1 MRKLVLK
8 SFKGRKREMRISIV
22 MLALIYMCG
31 IMTILFEESFYR
43 SLESMRRAAY
53 GEWTGAVFGAGE
65 GAEQI
70 LSEQESTNQ
79 IGRIVMLG
87 NARYGE
93 EPLGVMGAV
102 DETAQSL
109 GRLQTAEGRLPAD
122 STEIALSETAVSRMA
137 GQVKVGG
144 KVEIA
149 PAENGEVKSFVLS
162 GIVKPWGREWETA
175 GYELPSVI
183 LGMDETVQ
191 GETYLFFQNDSPD
204 EMSRIQARMEILGE
218 GMYVYNEKAYP
229 LDVSAVDEFFQ
240 DGKFVFYIVL
250 IAAILIGY
258 LMMLTLKS
266 RRYSLTVLRG
276 MGADA
281 GEVIQLMLWESA
293 FLWGMAFIAG
303 VVLSALGAG
312 AALYAVHRVVKIP
325 VHLEIQEKY
334 ILEYI
339 ACVTVIYFVCNLAVA
354 LTAVGSQIRTAFKL
368 DSGLLDRSVPPRL
381 KKAERLTFF
390 TCLRRKGLFY
400 SKIYASRFVISVLV
414 MVVSAVCL
422 RLFIE
427 EKKEYE
433 YLMGAMEHAYDY
445 QADDPADGLT
455 DGQIRELEK
464 IDGVKSV
471 EKECFIN
478 SSTMIQDI
486 MSQEIRICAP
496 VFKNSGYVGAYR
508 RYNQKYLGVPADEEG
523 DYFSV
528 WELRGLGPQD
538 EKQMSYYET
547 AADLGTFDRE
557 SFIEGEECVLILPP
571 YQIRDLGAGKAPV
584 YINTEEMD
592 EGKKVYTYE
601 TEENPIA
608 PGDMVNV
615 STPWGE
621 REIRVGAVITSPETY
636 VPVNASVIEVSEK
649 FLSLLCGS
657 EETRYT
663 FVKMNLDEAMNTAGA
678 GAEIEGYFEMLGKE
692 SNLTD
697 LAGFIRNRAEDSLF
711 DGTQYLFILTA
722 AWLVYMLMMY
732 HGNQV
737 YLKNEGKRIGVFRA
751 LGMDRMMLKS
761 RYLLENLTEGGAI
774 ILVSAAIVTGEFLIR
789 LRAYGAYD
797 SIRMFFK
804 VLADNPE
811 DVRLFLL
818 ALLMAVTAF
827 LGVSAVTLYMPLKK
841 LSGGNIAENLGEDN
855 FRL

>member
-70 LSEQESTNQ
+70 LSEQESANQ

-87 NARYGE
+87 NAQYGE

-281 GEVIQLMLWESA
+281 GEVIQLVLWESA
-293 FLWGMAFIAG
+293 FLWGMAFLAG

-433 YLMGAMEHAYDY
+433 YLMGAIEHAYDY
-445 QADDPADGLT
+445 QADDPAEGLT

-486 MSQEIRICAP
+486 MFQEIRICAP

-508 RYNQKYLGVPADEEG
+508 RYNQKYLGVPVDEEG
-523 DYFSV
+523 DYFSI
-528 WELRGLGPQD
+528 WELRGLGAQD
-538 EKQMSYYET
+538 EKQLSFYET
-547 AADLGTFDRE
+547 A
-557 SFIEGEECVLILPP
+557 EE
-571 YQIRDLGAGKAPV
+571 
-584 YINTEEMD
+584 
-592 EGKKVYTYE
+592 
-601 TEENPIA
+601 
-608 PGDMVNV
+608 
-615 STPWGE
+615 
-621 REIRVGAVITSPETY
+621 
-636 VPVNASVIEVSEK
+636 
-649 FLSLLCGS
+649 
-657 EETRYT
+657 
-663 FVKMNLDEAMNTAGA
+663 
-678 GAEIEGYFEMLGKE
+678 
-692 SNLTD
+692 
-697 LAGFIRNRAEDSLF
+697 SLF

-774 ILVSAAIVTGEFLIR
+774 ILVSAAVVTGEFLIR
-789 LRAYGAYD
+789 LRTYGAYD
-797 SIRMFFK
+797 SIHMFFK
-804 VLADNPE
+804 ILADNPE

-841 LSGGNIAENLGEDN
+841 LSGGNIAENLELKN
-855 FRL
+855 NW

>member
-70 LSEQESTNQ
+70 LSEQESANQ

-87 NARYGE
+87 NAQYGE

-281 GEVIQLMLWESA
+281 GEVIQLVLWESA
-293 FLWGMAFIAG
+293 FLWGMAFLAG

-354 LTAVGSQIRTAFKL
+354 LTAIGSQIRTAFKL

-433 YLMGAMEHAYDY
+433 YLMGAIEHAYDY
-445 QADDPADGLT
+445 QADDPAEGLT

-486 MSQEIRICAP
+486 MFQEIRICAP

-508 RYNQKYLGVPADEEG
+508 RYNQKYLGVPVDEEG
-523 DYFSV
+523 DYFSI
-528 WELRGLGPQD
+528 WELRGLGAQD
-538 EKQMSYYET
+538 EKQLSFYET
-547 AADLGTFDRE
+547 
-557 SFIEGEECVLILPP
+557 
-571 YQIRDLGAGKAPV
+571 
-584 YINTEEMD
+584 
-592 EGKKVYTYE
+592 
-601 TEENPIA
+601 
-608 PGDMVNV
+608 
-615 STPWGE
+615 
-621 REIRVGAVITSPETY
+621 
-636 VPVNASVIEVSEK
+636 
-649 FLSLLCGS
+649 
-657 EETRYT
+657 
-663 FVKMNLDEAMNTAGA
+663 
-678 GAEIEGYFEMLGKE
+678 
-692 SNLTD
+692 
-697 LAGFIRNRAEDSLF
+697 AEDSLF

-737 YLKNEGKRIGVFRA
+737 YLKNEGKRIGVLRA

-774 ILVSAAIVTGEFLIR
+774 ILVSAAVVTGEFLIR
-789 LRAYGAYD
+789 LRTYGAYD
-797 SIRMFFK
+797 SIHMFFK
-804 VLADNPE
+804 ILADNPE

-841 LSGGNIAENLGEDN
+841 LSGGNIAENLELKN
-855 FRL
+855 NW

>member
-8 SFKGRKREMRISIV
+8 SFKGGKREMRISIV
-22 MLALIYMCG
+22 MLALIYMCW

-70 LSEQESTNQ
+70 LSEQESANQ

-87 NARYGE
+87 NAQYGE

-281 GEVIQLMLWESA
+281 GEVIQLVLWESA
-293 FLWGMAFIAG
+293 FLWGMAFLAG

-354 LTAVGSQIRTAFKL
+354 LTAIGSQIRTAFKL

-433 YLMGAMEHAYDY
+433 YLMGAIEHAYDY
-445 QADDPADGLT
+445 QADDPAEGLT

-486 MSQEIRICAP
+486 MFQEIRICAP

-508 RYNQKYLGVPADEEG
+508 RYNQKYLGVPVDEEG
-523 DYFSV
+523 DYFSI
-528 WELRGLGPQD
+528 WELRGLGAQD
-538 EKQMSYYET
+538 EKQLSFYET
-547 AADLGTFDRE
+547 
-557 SFIEGEECVLILPP
+557 
-571 YQIRDLGAGKAPV
+571 
-584 YINTEEMD
+584 
-592 EGKKVYTYE
+592 
-601 TEENPIA
+601 
-608 PGDMVNV
+608 
-615 STPWGE
+615 
-621 REIRVGAVITSPETY
+621 
-636 VPVNASVIEVSEK
+636 
-649 FLSLLCGS
+649 
-657 EETRYT
+657 
-663 FVKMNLDEAMNTAGA
+663 
-678 GAEIEGYFEMLGKE
+678 
-692 SNLTD
+692 
-697 LAGFIRNRAEDSLF
+697 AEDSLF

-737 YLKNEGKRIGVFRA
+737 YLKNEGKRIGVLRA

-774 ILVSAAIVTGEFLIR
+774 ILVSAAVVTGEFLIR
-789 LRAYGAYD
+789 LRTYGAYD
-797 SIRMFFK
+797 SIHMFFK
-804 VLADNPE
+804 ILADNPE

-841 LSGGNIAENLGEDN
+841 LSGGNIAENLELKN
-855 FRL
+855 NW

>member
-70 LSEQESTNQ
+70 LSEQESANQ

-87 NARYGE
+87 NAQYGE

-281 GEVIQLMLWESA
+281 GEVIQLVLWESA
-293 FLWGMAFIAG
+293 FLWGMAFLAG

-354 LTAVGSQIRTAFKL
+354 LTAIGSQIRTAFKL

-433 YLMGAMEHAYDY
+433 YLMGAIEHAYDY
-445 QADDPADGLT
+445 QADDPAEGLT

-486 MSQEIRICAP
+486 MFQEIRICAP

-508 RYNQKYLGVPADEEG
+508 RYNQKYLGVPVDEEG
-523 DYFSV
+523 DYFSI
-528 WELRGLGPQD
+528 WELRGLGAQD
-538 EKQMSYYET
+538 EKQLSFYET
-547 AADLGTFDRE
+547 
-557 SFIEGEECVLILPP
+557 
-571 YQIRDLGAGKAPV
+571 
-584 YINTEEMD
+584 
-592 EGKKVYTYE
+592 
-601 TEENPIA
+601 
-608 PGDMVNV
+608 
-615 STPWGE
+615 
-621 REIRVGAVITSPETY
+621 
-636 VPVNASVIEVSEK
+636 
-649 FLSLLCGS
+649 
-657 EETRYT
+657 
-663 FVKMNLDEAMNTAGA
+663 
-678 GAEIEGYFEMLGKE
+678 
-692 SNLTD
+692 
-697 LAGFIRNRAEDSLF
+697 AEDSLF

-737 YLKNEGKRIGVFRA
+737 YLKNEGKRIGVLRA

-774 ILVSAAIVTGEFLIR
+774 ILVSAAVVTGEFLIR
-789 LRAYGAYD
+789 LRTYGAYD
-797 SIRMFFK
+797 SIHMFFK
-804 VLADNPE
+804 ILAANPE

-841 LSGGNIAENLGEDN
+841 LSGGNIAENLELKN
-855 FRL
+855 NW

>member
-70 LSEQESTNQ
+70 LSEQESANQ

-87 NARYGE
+87 NAQYGE

-281 GEVIQLMLWESA
+281 GEVIQLVLWESA
-293 FLWGMAFIAG
+293 FLWGMAFLAG

-354 LTAVGSQIRTAFKL
+354 LTAIGSQIRTAFKL

-433 YLMGAMEHAYDY
+433 YLMGAIEHAYDY
-445 QADDPADGLT
+445 QADDPAEGLT

-486 MSQEIRICAP
+486 MFQEIRICAP

-508 RYNQKYLGVPADEEG
+508 RYNQKYLGVPVDEEG
-523 DYFSV
+523 DYFSI
-528 WELRGLGPQD
+528 WELRGLGAQD
-538 EKQMSYYET
+538 EKQLSFYET
-547 AADLGTFDRE
+547 
-557 SFIEGEECVLILPP
+557 
-571 YQIRDLGAGKAPV
+571 
-584 YINTEEMD
+584 
-592 EGKKVYTYE
+592 
-601 TEENPIA
+601 
-608 PGDMVNV
+608 
-615 STPWGE
+615 
-621 REIRVGAVITSPETY
+621 
-636 VPVNASVIEVSEK
+636 
-649 FLSLLCGS
+649 
-657 EETRYT
+657 
-663 FVKMNLDEAMNTAGA
+663 
-678 GAEIEGYFEMLGKE
+678 
-692 SNLTD
+692 
-697 LAGFIRNRAEDSLF
+697 AEDSLF

-737 YLKNEGKRIGVFRA
+737 YLKNEGKRIGVLRA

-774 ILVSAAIVTGEFLIR
+774 ILVSAAVVTGEFLIR
-789 LRAYGAYD
+789 LRTYGAYD
-797 SIRMFFK
+797 SIQMFFK
-804 VLADNPE
+804 ILADNPE

-841 LSGGNIAENLGEDN
+841 LSGGNIAENLEFKN
-855 FRL
+855 NW

>member
-22 MLALIYMCG
+22 MLALIYMFG
-31 IMTILFEESFYR
+31 IMAILFQESFYR
-43 SLESMRRAAY
+43 SLESMRCAAY
-53 GEWTGAVFGAGE
+53 GEWTGAVFGAEE

-70 LSEQESTNQ
+70 LSEQESTKQ
-79 IGRIVMLG
+79 IGKIVILG
-87 NARYGE
+87 NARRGE
-93 EPLGVMGAV
+93 ESLGVMGAV
-102 DETAQSL
+102 DKAAQSL
-109 GRLQTAEGRLPAD
+109 GRIQTAEGRLPAD
-122 STEIALSETAVSRMA
+122 STEIAFSETAASRLA

-149 PAENGEVKSFVLS
+149 LADNGEVKSYTLS

-191 GETYLFFQNDSPD
+191 GETYLLFRNDSPD

-281 GEVIQLMLWESA
+281 GEVIQLVLWESA
-293 FLWGMAFIAG
+293 FLWGMAFLAG

-354 LTAVGSQIRTAFKL
+354 LTAIGSQIRTAFKI
-368 DSGLLDRSVPPRL
+368 DSGLLDRSAPPRL

-390 TCLRRKGLFY
+390 TCLKRKKLFY

-414 MVVSAVCL
+414 MVVSAICL

-433 YLMGAMEHAYDY
+433 YLMGAIEYAYDY
-445 QADDPADGLT
+445 QADAPAEGLT
-455 DGQIRELEK
+455 EEQIGELEK
-464 IDGVKSV
+464 INGVKSV

-486 MSQEIRICAP
+486 RSQEIRISAP
-496 VFKNSGYVGAYR
+496 VFKNSVYVGTYR
-508 RYNQKYLGVPADEEG
+508 KYNQKFLRVPVDEEG
-523 DYFSV
+523 DYFSI
-528 WELRGLGPQD
+528 WELRGLGAQD
-538 EKQMSYYET
+538 EKQLSYYET

-557 SFIEGEECVLILPP
+557 SFIAGEECVLILPP
-571 YQIRDLGAGKAPV
+571 YQIRDLGTGKAPV

-601 TEENPIA
+601 MDENTIA
-608 PGDMVNV
+608 PGDMVKI

-621 REIRVGAVITSPETY
+621 RKIRVGAVIESPDTY
-636 VPVNASVIEVSEK
+636 LSVNTRVAEVSEK

-657 EETRYT
+657 EETRYAS
-663 FVKMNLDEAMNTAGA
+663 VKINLDEAMDTAGT
-678 GAEIEGYFEMLGKE
+678 GAEIEGYFEMLGKAA
-692 SNLTD
+692 NLTD
-697 LAGFIRNRAEDSLF
+697 LAGFIRDRAEDSLF
-711 DGTQYLFILTA
+711 DGTQYLFVLTA
-722 AWLVYMLMMY
+722 VWLVYMLMMY

-737 YLKNEGKRIGVFRA
+737 YLKNEGKRVGVLRA
-751 LGMDRMMLKS
+751 LGMDRIMLKS
-761 RYLLENLTEGGAI
+761 RYLLENLSEGGAT
-774 ILVSAAIVTGEFLIR
+774 ILLSFAIVTGEFLIR
-789 LRAYGAYD
+789 LRTYGAYD
-797 SIRMFFK
+797 SVHMFFRI
-804 VLADNPE
+804 LADNPE

-818 ALLMAVTAF
+818 ALLIAVTVF
-827 LGVSAVTLYMPLKK
+827 LGVSIVTLYIPLKK
-841 LSGGNIAENLGEDN
+841 LSDGNIVENLGDGERN
-855 FRL
+855 

>member
-43 SLESMRRAAY
+43 SLESMRRAVY

-70 LSEQESTNQ
+70 LSEQESANQ

-87 NARYGE
+87 NAQYGE

-281 GEVIQLMLWESA
+281 GEVIQLVLWESA
-293 FLWGMAFIAG
+293 FLWGMAFLAG

-354 LTAVGSQIRTAFKL
+354 LTAIGSQIRTAFKL

-433 YLMGAMEHAYDY
+433 YLMGAIEHAYDY
-445 QADDPADGLT
+445 QADDPAEGLT

-486 MSQEIRICAP
+486 MFQEIRICAP

-508 RYNQKYLGVPADEEG
+508 RYNQKYLGVPVDEEG
-523 DYFSV
+523 DYFSI
-528 WELRGLGPQD
+528 WELRGLGAQD
-538 EKQMSYYET
+538 EKQLSFYET
-547 AADLGTFDRE
+547 
-557 SFIEGEECVLILPP
+557 
-571 YQIRDLGAGKAPV
+571 
-584 YINTEEMD
+584 
-592 EGKKVYTYE
+592 
-601 TEENPIA
+601 
-608 PGDMVNV
+608 
-615 STPWGE
+615 
-621 REIRVGAVITSPETY
+621 
-636 VPVNASVIEVSEK
+636 
-649 FLSLLCGS
+649 
-657 EETRYT
+657 
-663 FVKMNLDEAMNTAGA
+663 
-678 GAEIEGYFEMLGKE
+678 
-692 SNLTD
+692 
-697 LAGFIRNRAEDSLF
+697 AEDSLF

-737 YLKNEGKRIGVFRA
+737 YLKNEGKRIGVLRA

-774 ILVSAAIVTGEFLIR
+774 ILVSAAVVTGEFLIR
-789 LRAYGAYD
+789 LRTYGAYD
-797 SIRMFFK
+797 SIHMFFK
-804 VLADNPE
+804 ILADNPE

-841 LSGGNIAENLGEDN
+841 LSGGNIAENLELKN
-855 FRL
+855 NW

>member
-70 LSEQESTNQ
+70 LSEQESANQ

-87 NARYGE
+87 NAQYGE

-281 GEVIQLMLWESA
+281 GEVIQLVLWESA
-293 FLWGMAFIAG
+293 FLWGMAFLAG

-354 LTAVGSQIRTAFKL
+354 LTAIGSQIRTAFKL

-433 YLMGAMEHAYDY
+433 YLMGAIEHAYDY
-445 QADDPADGLT
+445 QADDPAEGLT

-486 MSQEIRICAP
+486 MFQEIRICAP

-508 RYNQKYLGVPADEEG
+508 RYNQKYLGVPVDEEG
-523 DYFSV
+523 DYFSI
-528 WELRGLGPQD
+528 WELRGLGAQD
-538 EKQMSYYET
+538 EKQLSFYET
-547 AADLGTFDRE
+547 
-557 SFIEGEECVLILPP
+557 
-571 YQIRDLGAGKAPV
+571 
-584 YINTEEMD
+584 
-592 EGKKVYTYE
+592 
-601 TEENPIA
+601 
-608 PGDMVNV
+608 
-615 STPWGE
+615 
-621 REIRVGAVITSPETY
+621 
-636 VPVNASVIEVSEK
+636 
-649 FLSLLCGS
+649 
-657 EETRYT
+657 
-663 FVKMNLDEAMNTAGA
+663 
-678 GAEIEGYFEMLGKE
+678 
-692 SNLTD
+692 
-697 LAGFIRNRAEDSLF
+697 AEDSLF

-737 YLKNEGKRIGVFRA
+737 YLKNEGKRIGVLRA

-774 ILVSAAIVTGEFLIR
+774 ILVSSAVVTGKFLMR
-789 LRAYGAYD
+789 LRTYGAYD
-797 SIRMFFK
+797 SIHMFFK
-804 VLADNPE
+804 ILADNPE

-841 LSGGNIAENLGEDN
+841 LSGGNIAENLELKN
-855 FRL
+855 NW

>member
-70 LSEQESTNQ
+70 LSEQESANQ

-87 NARYGE
+87 NAQYGE

-258 LMMLTLKS
+258 LMMLTRRS
-266 RRYSLTVLRG
+266 RRDSLTVLRG

-281 GEVIQLMLWESA
+281 GEVIQLVLWESA
-293 FLWGMAFIAG
+293 FLWGMAFLAG

-354 LTAVGSQIRTAFKL
+354 LTAIGSQIRTAFKL

-433 YLMGAMEHAYDY
+433 YLMGAIEHAYDY
-445 QADDPADGLT
+445 QADDPAEGLT

-486 MSQEIRICAP
+486 MFQEIRICAP

-508 RYNQKYLGVPADEEG
+508 RYNQKYLGVPVDEEG
-523 DYFSV
+523 DYFSI
-528 WELRGLGPQD
+528 WELRGLGAQD
-538 EKQMSYYET
+538 EKQLSFYET
-547 AADLGTFDRE
+547 
-557 SFIEGEECVLILPP
+557 
-571 YQIRDLGAGKAPV
+571 
-584 YINTEEMD
+584 
-592 EGKKVYTYE
+592 
-601 TEENPIA
+601 
-608 PGDMVNV
+608 
-615 STPWGE
+615 
-621 REIRVGAVITSPETY
+621 
-636 VPVNASVIEVSEK
+636 
-649 FLSLLCGS
+649 
-657 EETRYT
+657 
-663 FVKMNLDEAMNTAGA
+663 
-678 GAEIEGYFEMLGKE
+678 
-692 SNLTD
+692 
-697 LAGFIRNRAEDSLF
+697 AEDSLF

-737 YLKNEGKRIGVFRA
+737 YLKNEGKRIGVLRA

-774 ILVSAAIVTGEFLIR
+774 ILVSAAVVTGEFLIR
-789 LRAYGAYD
+789 LRTYGAYD
-797 SIRMFFK
+797 SIHMFFK
-804 VLADNPE
+804 ILADNPE

-841 LSGGNIAENLGEDN
+841 LSGGNIAENLELKN
-855 FRL
+855 NW

>member
-70 LSEQESTNQ
+70 LSEQESANQ

-87 NARYGE
+87 NAQYGE

-175 GYELPSVI
+175 GYELPSLI

-281 GEVIQLMLWESA
+281 GEVIQLVLWESA
-293 FLWGMAFIAG
+293 FLWGMAFLAG

-354 LTAVGSQIRTAFKL
+354 LTAIGSQIRTAFKL

-433 YLMGAMEHAYDY
+433 YLMGAIEHAYDY
-445 QADDPADGLT
+445 QADDPAEGLT

-486 MSQEIRICAP
+486 MFQEIRICAP

-508 RYNQKYLGVPADEEG
+508 RYNQKYLGVPVDEEG
-523 DYFSV
+523 DYFSI
-528 WELRGLGPQD
+528 WELRGLGAQD
-538 EKQMSYYET
+538 EKQLSFYET
-547 AADLGTFDRE
+547 
-557 SFIEGEECVLILPP
+557 
-571 YQIRDLGAGKAPV
+571 
-584 YINTEEMD
+584 
-592 EGKKVYTYE
+592 
-601 TEENPIA
+601 
-608 PGDMVNV
+608 
-615 STPWGE
+615 
-621 REIRVGAVITSPETY
+621 
-636 VPVNASVIEVSEK
+636 
-649 FLSLLCGS
+649 
-657 EETRYT
+657 
-663 FVKMNLDEAMNTAGA
+663 
-678 GAEIEGYFEMLGKE
+678 
-692 SNLTD
+692 
-697 LAGFIRNRAEDSLF
+697 AEDSLF

-737 YLKNEGKRIGVFRA
+737 YLKNEGKRIGVLRA

-774 ILVSAAIVTGEFLIR
+774 ILVSAAVVTGEFLIR
-789 LRAYGAYD
+789 LRTYGAYD
-797 SIRMFFK
+797 SIHMFFK
-804 VLADNPE
+804 ILADNPE

-841 LSGGNIAENLGEDN
+841 LSGGNIAENLELKN
-855 FRL
+855 NW

>member
-1 MRKLVLK
+1 M
-8 SFKGRKREMRISIV
+8 
-22 MLALIYMCG
+22 
-31 IMTILFEESFYR
+31 
-43 SLESMRRAAY
+43 
-53 GEWTGAVFGAGE
+53 
-65 GAEQI
+65 
-70 LSEQESTNQ
+70 
-79 IGRIVMLG
+79 
-87 NARYGE
+87 
-93 EPLGVMGAV
+93 
-102 DETAQSL
+102 
-109 GRLQTAEGRLPAD
+109 PAD
-122 STEIALSETAVSRMA
+122 STEVALSETAVSRMA
-137 GQVKVGG
+137 GQVRVGG

-281 GEVIQLMLWESA
+281 GEVIQLVLWESA
-293 FLWGMAFIAG
+293 FLWGMAFLAG

-354 LTAVGSQIRTAFKL
+354 LTAIGSQIRTAFKL

-433 YLMGAMEHAYDY
+433 YLMGAIEHAYDY
-445 QADDPADGLT
+445 QADDPAEGLT

-486 MSQEIRICAP
+486 MFQEIRICAP

-508 RYNQKYLGVPADEEG
+508 RYNQKYLGVPVDEEG
-523 DYFSV
+523 DYFSI
-528 WELRGLGPQD
+528 WELRGLGAQD
-538 EKQMSYYET
+538 EKQLSFYET
-547 AADLGTFDRE
+547 
-557 SFIEGEECVLILPP
+557 
-571 YQIRDLGAGKAPV
+571 
-584 YINTEEMD
+584 
-592 EGKKVYTYE
+592 
-601 TEENPIA
+601 
-608 PGDMVNV
+608 
-615 STPWGE
+615 
-621 REIRVGAVITSPETY
+621 
-636 VPVNASVIEVSEK
+636 
-649 FLSLLCGS
+649 
-657 EETRYT
+657 
-663 FVKMNLDEAMNTAGA
+663 
-678 GAEIEGYFEMLGKE
+678 
-692 SNLTD
+692 
-697 LAGFIRNRAEDSLF
+697 AEDSLF

-737 YLKNEGKRIGVFRA
+737 YLKNEGKRIGVLRA

-774 ILVSAAIVTGEFLIR
+774 ILVSAAVVTGEFLIR
-789 LRAYGAYD
+789 LRTYGAYD
-797 SIRMFFK
+797 SIHMFFK
-804 VLADNPE
+804 ILADNPE

-827 LGVSAVTLYMPLKK
+827 LGISAVTLYMPLKK
-841 LSGGNIAENLGEDN
+841 LSGGNIAENLELKN
-855 FRL
+855 NW